1 MAGPLTGFMVLPTL
15 PELCIYLPYRETTDL
30 FMREFEKIK
39 RLPPYVFAAVNKLKM
54 ELRHAGQNII
64 GFGMEN
70 PNQPIPHRI
79 CE

>member
-1 MAGPLTGFMVLPTL
+1 
-15 PELCIYLPYRETTDL
+15 
-30 FMREFEKIK
+30 MRKFEKIE
-39 RLPPYVFAAVNKLKM
+39 RLPPYAFATVNKLKM

-70 PNQPIPHRI
+70 PNQPTPHRI